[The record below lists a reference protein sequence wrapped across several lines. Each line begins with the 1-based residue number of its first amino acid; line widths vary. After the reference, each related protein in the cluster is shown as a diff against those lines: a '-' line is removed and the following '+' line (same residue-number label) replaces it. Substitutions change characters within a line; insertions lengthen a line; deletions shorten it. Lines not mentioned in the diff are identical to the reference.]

1 LDRVAAHK
9 AHRRDEHADRPVEV
23 KRTRI
28 GYGNRTTR
36 EAVARAVS
44 GLEGEHA
51 AAEIACEA
59 AAGGFPTVRCGKEA
73 VGVIAVGGGGK

>member
-1 LDRVAAHK
+1 M
-9 AHRRDEHADRPVEV
+9 PVEV

-51 AAEIACEA
+51 VAEIACEA
-59 AAGGFPTVRCGKEA
+59 APGGFPTVRCGNEA